1 MKKPFLYAFSA
12 ALYIVSIVS
21 LIYVASRTLQNVPET
36 IIIPMTMLSLFVLS
50 AAVMGFLFLS
60 EPLSLLMENR
70 KREAIIYF
78 AKTVGFFLCFV
89 VAFIT
94 LLFLSP
100 DFLPS
105 F

>member
-12 ALYIVSIVS
+12 ALYIVS
-21 LIYVASRTLQNVPET
+21 LISVIYLASRFLKDVPET
-36 IIIPMTMLSLFVLS
+36 IIIPMTMLSIFVLS

-60 EPLSLLMENR
+60 EPLSLLVEGK

-78 AKTVGFFLCFV
+78 AKIVGFFACFV
-89 VAFIT
+89 IIFATILIT
-94 LLFLSP
+94 GQT
-100 DFLPS
+100 FLPS

>member
-50 AAVMGFLFLS
+50 ASVMGFLFLS
-60 EPLSLLMENR
+60 EPLSLLVEGK

-78 AKTVGFFLCFV
+78 AKIVGFFACFV
-89 VAFIT
+89 I
-94 LLFLSP
+94 LFATILIIGP
-100 DFLPS
+100 TFLPS